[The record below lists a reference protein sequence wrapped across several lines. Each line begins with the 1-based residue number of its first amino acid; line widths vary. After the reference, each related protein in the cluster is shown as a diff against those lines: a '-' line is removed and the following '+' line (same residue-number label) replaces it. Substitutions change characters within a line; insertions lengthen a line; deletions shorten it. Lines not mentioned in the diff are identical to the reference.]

1 MWKQDML
8 DRAQHIVALKNT
20 VTIVECNMDD
30 PGFSAVTQAENEL
43 EEYIVGKLSVRQRL
57 DLLDWLFDM
66 PYVQATGVLMS
77 LIPAEYADYHTE

>member
-20 VTIVECNMDD
+20 VTIDAFNMDAW
-30 PGFSAVTQAENEL
+30 GFAAVTHAENEL
-43 EEYIVGKLSVRQRL
+43 EEYIVGKLSVRQCL

-66 PYVQATGVLMS
+66 PYTQATGVLMS
-77 LIPAEYADYHTE
+77 LIPAEYSDYHAE